1 MKFRGKGSMVH
12 QPLLSDFTLHDRYKI
27 KKTLFFQKNHGQY
40 TAFDTKVTEKV
51 WLVKEFFHD
60 PSGEL
65 SDEEKE
71 KREKGFCETLEVVMN
86 FDHPSL
92 PRILDFFQEADR
104 HYVIVEMVE
113 GMTLQRLCESSVE
126 LLSETQILEWAI
138 QIAEALSYLHSRPKP
153 LIYSFLDPAHI
164 MVTIGE
170 SESSNRIRLVNL
182 GLNRFFDPQ
191 MPDYAFSTSLVDIA
205 HDFYELGK
213 TLFYLYTRKEFT
225 PNAFFSSVPNASDAM
240 GKIVARLLSDEP
252 QRNYRDA
259 KDLVRDL
266 DRILHPPKKPAEDE
280 ESFFRKKKRPPLQIL
295 IPSKENLDRI
305 IYAVLSQKLSHFVTE
320 VVVLVVGLIVLWLFL
335 HPGLNYTRSSPV
347 VICACKDEMLTYN
360 SQSQRLLER
369 KTLDSMFSS
378 MVPAENASRIYLSD
392 YQKSVITIME
402 TLHNQ
407 FTASIR
413 VDRNPSRMVLSG
425 GILYILNKPT
435 NNISAVDPVKR
446 EMVGIFP
453 TGNDP
458 TDLVYLERSEKLY
471 ISNAGSDMLQIL
483 NPVKNKNE
491 EDLKIPGGCSELALS
506 PDQTRIYIANTKW
519 DGITVFNPDAK
530 SITEEIQN
538 AGFKKISEMKFLKGE
553 DELYMLDSEGFN
565 LIVFDLKEK
574 KAKSIIK
581 VGKNPVDM
589 AYDGKDRIWVVNKG
603 SHNISVVNISIGY
616 TEATISTGRS
626 PSSILYIP

>member
-1 MKFRGKGSMVH
+1 MEFRGTGSMVH
-12 QPLLSDFTLHDRYKI
+12 QPLLNDFTLHDRYKI
-27 KKTLFFQKNHGQY
+27 KKTLFFLKNHGQY
-40 TAFDTKVTEKV
+40 TAVDTKVTEKA

-60 PSGEL
+60 PSVKM
-65 SDEEKE
+65 SDEERE
-71 KREKGFCETLEVVMN
+71 KREKGFYDTVEVVMN
-86 FDHPSL
+86 FEHPSL

-113 GMTLQRLCESSVE
+113 GITLQRLCESSVE

-153 LIYSFLDPAHI
+153 LIYSYLDPAHI

-170 SESSNRIRLVNL
+170 SESSNRVRLVNL

-213 TLFYLYTRKEFT
+213 TIFYLYTRKEFAE
-225 PNAFFSSVPNASDAM
+225 NVFFSSVPNASEVM
-240 GKIVARLLSDEP
+240 GKIVARLLSDDP
-252 QRNYRDA
+252 ARNYRDA

-266 DRILHPPKKPAEDE
+266 NRILHPPKKSAEDE
-280 ESFFRKKKRPPLQIL
+280 ESFFRKKKRSPMKMLV
-295 IPSKENLDRI
+295 PSKENLDRI
-305 IYAVLSQKLSHFVTE
+305 VYAVLSQKLSHFVGE
-320 VVVLVVGLIVLWLFL
+320 VVVLIAGLIALWIFL
-335 HPGLNYTRSSPV
+335 HPGLNYTRSAPV
-347 VICACKDEMLTYN
+347 VICICKDEMLTYN
-360 SQSQRLLER
+360 PENQRLLER
-369 KTLDSMFSS
+369 KTLDSTFSYIL
-378 MVPAENASRIYLSD
+378 PGENSSRIYISD

-407 FTASIR
+407 FIASIR

-458 TDLVYLERSEKLY
+458 ADLVFLERSESLF
-471 ISNAGSDMLQIL
+471 ISNSGSDMLQIL

-491 EDLKIPGGCSELALS
+491 KDVRIPGGCSELLLS
-506 PDQTRIYIANTKW
+506 PDQMRIYIANTKW
-519 DGITVFNPDAK
+519 DGITVFDPDTK

-538 AGFKKISEMKFLKGE
+538 TGFKKVSEMKFLTGE
-553 DELYMLDSEGFN
+553 DELYMLDSEGFS
-565 LIVFDLKEK
+565 LIIFDLKEK
-574 KAKSIIK
+574 KVKSTVK

-589 AYDGKDRIWVVNKG
+589 AYDGKDRIWVANKG
-603 SHNISVVNISIGY
+603 SHNISIVNISIGY
-616 TEATISTGRS
+616 TEATLSVGRN